1 MRRVF
6 LLSPALLAACAANS
20 PAQDNR
26 GPPQPT
32 PVHGVTPGHK
42 CRTAGTSQFIG
53 KPGTSKT
60 GAAIKRVT
68 RAAVLRWA
76 PPGYMLTMDY
86 REDRVTVYL
95 GPDRKITK
103 INCG

>member
-1 MRRVF
+1 MRKPF
-6 LLSPALLAACAANS
+6 LLSPVLLAACATNL
-20 PAQDNR
+20 PAQESP

-32 PVHGVTPGHK
+32 PIHGVTPGHK
-42 CRTAGTSQFIG
+42 CRAAGTSQFIG

-60 GAAIKRVT
+60 GVAIKRVT

-76 PPGYMLTMDY
+76 PPGYMMTMDY

-95 GPDRKITK
+95 GDNRKITK
-103 INCG
+103 VNCG